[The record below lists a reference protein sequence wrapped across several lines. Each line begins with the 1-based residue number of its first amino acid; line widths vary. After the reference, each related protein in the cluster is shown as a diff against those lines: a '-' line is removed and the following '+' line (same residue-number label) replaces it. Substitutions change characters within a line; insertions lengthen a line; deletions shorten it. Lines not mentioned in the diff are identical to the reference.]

1 MDNEYEKSNQYILR
15 SIKLSDNNISF
26 SCKFFC
32 NDKLIAETK
41 RQNEHTFTIPELPAH
56 CKIEITPWKIK
67 PLVRFNNQLVNYG
80 LAGIT
85 PWDHM
90 LEFKLDENFLET
102 YFQSIISAKIKY
114 FNVNDKNSK
123 DDMENYIGLNNEHKD
138 IVDQINRAV
147 K

>member
-1 MDNEYEKSNQYILR
+1 MDNGYEMSNQYKPR
-15 SIKLSDNNISF
+15 SIKLSDNIPF

-32 NDKLIAETK
+32 NNKLIATTNQ
-41 RQNEHTFTIPELPAH
+41 QNKHTFTIPELPAH

-90 LEFKLDENFLET
+90 LEFKLNENFLKK
-102 YFQSIISAKIKY
+102 YFKNIISNKKKY
-114 FNVNDKNSK
+114 LERTGQNVPDN
-123 DDMENYIGLNNEHKD
+123 MENYVGINNEHKE
-138 IVDQINRAV
+138 IINQILE
-147 K
+147 KIK